1 MMCAVMGSTVCG
13 VVLDLQLLKIG
24 LQSHSR
30 LAVENL
36 LLRKQLA
43 LYVERNTKPRRA
55 GNATRLTLVI
65 LTRFID
71 WRPVLTIVQPTPS
84 NAGTA
89 TRFGCS
95 GVGSLAR
102 LPNRRMRCKA
112 MPHRR
117 RIRPLGVD

>member
-43 LYVERNTKPRRA
+43 LYVERNTKPRRPV
-55 GNATRLTLVI
+55 TRL
-65 LTRFID
+65 
-71 WRPVLTIVQPTPS
+71 
-84 NAGTA
+84 A
-89 TRFGCS
+89 
-95 GVGSLAR
+95 
-102 LPNRRMRCKA
+102 
-112 MPHRR
+112 
-117 RIRPLGVD
+117 